1 MSWQVL
7 GDWGTTRLR
16 LFRVENG
23 AVVDRIEGAGA
34 LAINPAQT
42 LRGALAGWL
51 RDAKPDFIHLC
62 GMAGARTGLR
72 EAPYVN
78 CPADVAD
85 WRRSALNF
93 DFDSV
98 ATKIAPGVGYTDSD
112 GRPDMMR
119 GEETQIFGALR
130 LSEDLC
136 DGAHMLVLPGTH
148 SKWVRLEGG
157 RIVAIQTFIT
167 GELFALLRQS
177 SLLAGAAS
185 DSTEEFGFAAGLAR
199 AKTSSGAGALFEARA
214 AQLRAGRSGGW
225 AHGFVSGV
233 LIGEEI
239 AAARCL
245 APTLDRIVL
254 IGAPSLAA
262 RYASALDGVNVRR
275 LDGDACALAGLELL
289 NADD

>member
-1 MSWQVL
+1 MSWRVL

-16 LFRVENG
+16 LFRVEDG
-23 AVVDRIEGAGA
+23 AVVARIEGAGA
-34 LAINPAQT
+34 LAQNPAQT
-42 LRGALAGWL
+42 LRDALAGWM
-51 RDAKPDFIHLC
+51 RDGKPDFIHLC

-72 EAPYVN
+72 EAPYVD
-78 CPADVAD
+78 CPAGVSE
-85 WRRSALNF
+85 WRRSALSF
-93 DFDSV
+93 DFDGV
-98 ATKIAPGVGYTDSD
+98 PTQIAPGVACTDSD

-177 SLLAGAAS
+177 SLLSGAVS
-185 DSTEEFGFAAGLAR
+185 DSTEESGFVAGLAR
-199 AKTSSGAGALFEARA
+199 ARTSSGAGALFEARA
-214 AQLRAGRSGGW
+214 AQLRAGRSGAW
-225 AHGFVSGV
+225 AQGFVSGV

-239 AAARCL
+239 AAARRL
-245 APTLDRIVL
+245 APTHDSIVL
-254 IGAPSLAA
+254 IGAPALAA
-262 RYASALDGVNVRR
+262 HYASALDGVNVRR

-289 NADD
+289 DADD